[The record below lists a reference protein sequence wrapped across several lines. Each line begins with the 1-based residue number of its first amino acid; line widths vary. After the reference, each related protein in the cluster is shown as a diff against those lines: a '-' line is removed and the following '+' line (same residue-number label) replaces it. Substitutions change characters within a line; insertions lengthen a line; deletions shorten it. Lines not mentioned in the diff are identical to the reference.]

1 MEERKSLPRRTA
13 DALLDLL
20 FPPRCPFCDRLLPEG
35 ERDICHVCQPVLP
48 WTDPGKAEP
57 AGEFVDKC
65 VSPLWYRDPVR
76 ASFHRYKFGG
86 CRDYAPV
93 YAALMAQCVRD
104 RLAGEYDLL
113 TYVPLS
119 RKRRRQRG
127 YDQVRL
133 LAEGMAPLLGLPVT
147 ETLDRIRHD
156 PAQSGLTEESARRAN
171 VLGAYR
177 ATDPGAVRGK
187 RVLLADDV
195 VTTGSTLSECA
206 RVLRSAGAAG
216 VVCVTLARARRDR
229 TGAGEP
235 HPRPDPAEIFLNS
248 F

>member
-1 MEERKSLPRRTA
+1 MRREKSLPRRTA

-147 ETLDRIRHD
+147 ETLEKTRHN

-206 RVLRSAGAAG
+206 RVLRSAGAAE
-216 VVCVTLARARRDR
+216 VLCATLARA
-229 TGAGEP
+229 GQG
-235 HPRPDPAEIFLNS
+235 
-248 F
+248 